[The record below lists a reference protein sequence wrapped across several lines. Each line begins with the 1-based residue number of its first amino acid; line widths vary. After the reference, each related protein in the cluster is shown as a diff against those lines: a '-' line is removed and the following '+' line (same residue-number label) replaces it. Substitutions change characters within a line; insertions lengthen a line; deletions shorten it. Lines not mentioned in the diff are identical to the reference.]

1 MYTCIK
7 VHEKMETVTLHI
19 GMRFLLPPTEG
30 IRNSNGKGGPRED
43 NFQGGGVRFSRSFF
57 PGTLK
62 QELLFLLMIL
72 H

>member
-1 MYTCIK
+1 
-7 VHEKMETVTLHI
+7 METVTLHTR
-19 GMRFLLPPTEG
+19 MRFILSPTEG
-30 IRNSNGKGGPRED
+30 IRNSNGKGVQEEAISKGIGSD
-43 NFQGGGVRFSRSFF
+43 SQGLFF

>member
-1 MYTCIK
+1 MYTCIGSL
-7 VHEKMETVTLHI
+7 EN
-19 GMRFLLPPTEG
+19 GSCYPPYQDVVYTSPHGGHQKFQREG
-30 IRNSNGKGGPRED
+30 GPKGG
-43 NFQGGGVRFSRSFF
+43 NFQGGGVRFSRFFF